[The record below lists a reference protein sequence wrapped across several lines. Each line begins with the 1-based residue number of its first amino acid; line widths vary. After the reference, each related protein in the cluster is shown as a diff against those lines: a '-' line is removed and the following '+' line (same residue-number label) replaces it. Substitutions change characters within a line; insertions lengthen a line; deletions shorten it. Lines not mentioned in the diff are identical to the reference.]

1 MDNEKFEVKDDLTAK
16 WAADKIREKKA
27 ELAQL
32 KRWYDAQYA
41 SAEARTTSEIGYL
54 EGLLFE
60 YFQQVPRR
68 KTKTGIEKYK
78 FPGGELV
85 LTPAKVTYKHDDT
98 ALTAWL
104 DQHRPDLIKV
114 SKSPMWSEVKKAILD
129 TGEIPDG
136 VTPEEVAEKFE
147 VKISE
152 AQDGEP

>member
-1 MDNEKFEVKDDLTAK
+1 MENERFEVKDDLTAK

-60 YFQQVPRR
+60 YFQRVPRR

-85 LTPAKVTYKHDDT
+85 LSPAKVSYEHDDE
-98 ALTAWL
+98 ALTRWL
-104 DQHRPDLIKV
+104 EQHRPDLIKTT
-114 SKSPMWSEVKKAILD
+114 KKPMWKEVKESILE

-136 VTPEEVAEKFE
+136 VTPVETSEKFE
-147 VKISE
+147 VKVSE

>member
-1 MDNEKFEVKDDLTAK
+1 MENERFAITDDLKAK
-16 WAADKIREKKA
+16 WAADQIRKKKEDLA
-27 ELAQL
+27 EL

-104 DQHRPDLIKV
+104 GQHRPDLIKV
-114 SKSPMWSEVKKAILD
+114 SKSPKWSEVKKAILD

-152 AQDGEP
+152 AQDG

>member
-1 MDNEKFEVKDDLTAK
+1 MGNERFEVQDDLTAK

-27 ELAQL
+27 ELTQL
-32 KRWYDAQYA
+32 KRWYETQYA

-54 EGLLFE
+54 EGLLYE

-68 KTKTGIEKYK
+68 KTKTGVEKYK

-85 LTPAKVTYKHDDT
+85 LTPAKVTYKHDDA

-114 SKSPMWSEVKKAILD
+114 TKSPMWSEVKKTILE
-129 TGEIPDG
+129 TGELPDG
-136 VTPEEVAEKFE
+136 VTPEETAEKFE
-147 VKISE
+147 VKTAE
-152 AQDGEP
+152 VQDGEP